1 MALDDDVALF
11 MRVPMLALLGDAALR
26 ILAIGA
32 ESRRLSSG
40 QVLFY
45 AGDLADAGYLIQEGA
60 FMLEPDRPENGE
72 AVTVG
77 PATLLGEVAML
88 TDTVR
93 QMTATAMEPATVIRI
108 PRSLFVKMLEGYP
121 GAAKKLRDA
130 FTLRAQQWTRELD
143 GVKTVLDRD
152 YSKT

>member
-1 MALDDDVALF
+1 MALEDDIATF
-11 MRVPMLALLGDAALR
+11 ERVPMLALLGEAALR

-32 ESRRLSSG
+32 ESRRIPSG

-45 AGDLADAGYLIQEGA
+45 AGDLADCGYVIQEGS
-60 FMLEPDRPENGE
+60 FMLEQDRPGAGE
-72 AVTVG
+72 PAKAG
-77 PATLLGEVAML
+77 PGTLLGEVALL

-93 QMTATAMEPATVIRI
+93 QVTATALEPVTVIRI

-130 FTLRAQQWTRELD
+130 FAMRAQQWSNELE
-143 GVKTVLDRD
+143 GVKAVLDRN
-152 YSKT
+152 

>member
-1 MALDDDVALF
+1 MGLDDDIAIF
-11 MRVPMLALLGDAALR
+11 ERVPMLALLGEAALR

-32 ESRRLSSG
+32 ESRRVASG

-45 AGDLADAGYLIQEGA
+45 AGDLADSGYIIQEGS
-60 FMLEPDRPENGE
+60 FMLEPDRPDGGDVVK
-72 AVTVG
+72 AG
-77 PATLLGEVAML
+77 PGALLGEVALL

-93 QMTATAMEPATVIRI
+93 QFTATANELSTVIRI

-130 FTLRAQQWTRELD
+130 YAMRAQQWARELD
-143 GVKTVLDRD
+143 GVKTVLQRD
-152 YSKT
+152 